1 MKKTGIFY
9 GSTTGTTETIAKQ
22 IATLLDIADA
32 DIYDVSVANPD
43 SVQAYEALIL
53 GTSTWGIGELQDDWV
68 TFLDKLK
75 QENLSG
81 KTILLFGC
89 GDSSSYDTSFCDA
102 MGIIYEEL
110 QNSGCRFCGAWDT
123 EGYLFSDSRAVVD
136 NRFVGLAL
144 DEVNESDRTDERL
157 RQWIEKLK
165 KECLL

>member
-32 DIYDVSVANPD
+32 DIYDVSIANPD